1 MRVSPALPT
10 IGRWLPLFRE
20 LKAGRPSATPS
31 APDKIDGKEIPAV
44 ADRRELVLGGPE
56 PLRLRTRVAGLFLF
70 LPLLA
75 QLRFDRLVQEADYPG
90 SKMIPA
96 DAALLSL
103 LTLKLLDKERRSHI
117 DDFNFDEALGLFAGL
132 NILPKKSFATDY
144 SYRTQRQ
151 QQQQLLAGWVKQL
164 SPLLFPQAR
173 SFSLDF
179 HPIPYRGDQAILENH
194 YIPCRG
200 QATPSVQS
208 FFAQEHE
215 NHVFCYANAN
225 LTRDE
230 QAGEVLRFV
239 EFWQALTG
247 HNPEWL
253 YFDSKLTTY
262 AELSRLN
269 ERGVYF
275 ATIRRRGVG
284 LLKRLKERPASD
296 WTGAVIDIPKR
307 RQKRIRYLEEMVTLP
322 DYEGTL
328 RQIAV
333 TGLGREQ
340 PTLFLTNHHE
350 VLPRQL
356 LINYARRNG
365 IEDGLGTN
373 VNFFHLDCLSSE
385 VRLNV
390 DLDVTLTVIAN
401 GCYRWLARQLKG
413 FEQAKPKQLYRKFI
427 ETGGQVEVAPNRRL
441 LVTFDRRSHNPI
453 LREAVLEQNSP
464 RIPWLKD
471 YKVEF
476 DYQ

>member
-1 MRVSPALPT
+1 M
-10 IGRWLPLFRE
+10 
-20 LKAGRPSATPS
+20 
-31 APDKIDGKEIPAV
+31 
-44 ADRRELVLGGPE
+44 
-56 PLRLRTRVAGLFLF
+56 RLRTRVAGLFLF
-70 LPLLA
+70 LPVLA
-75 QLRFDRLVQEADYPG
+75 RLRFDELVHKADYPG
-90 SKMIPA
+90 SNMVPA

-117 DDFNFDEALGLFAGL
+117 DDFNFEEALGLFAGL
-132 NILPKKSFATDY
+132 NVLPKKTFASDY

-164 SPLLFPQAR
+164 APWLLPEAR

-179 HPIPYRGDQAILENH
+179 HPIPYRGELAVLENH

-200 QATPSVQS
+200 QAAPSVQS

-230 QAGEVLRFV
+230 QPGEVLRFV
-239 EFWQALTG
+239 DFWQAMTG

-275 ATIRRRGVG
+275 ATIRRRGST
-284 LLKRLKERPASD
+284 LLKRLRERPVSD
-296 WTGAVIDIPKR
+296 WIGAVIDIPKR
-307 RQKRIRYLEEMVTLP
+307 RQKHIRYLEETVALT
-322 DYEGTL
+322 DYEGAV

-340 PTLFLTNHHE
+340 PTLFLTNHFG
-350 VLPRQL
+350 VRPRHL
-356 LINYARRNG
+356 IINYARRNG

-373 VNFFHLDCLSSE
+373 VNFFHLDCLASE

-427 ETGGQVEVAPNRRL
+427 ETGGQVEVAPNHRL

-453 LREAVLEQNSP
+453 LREAALDQDSP
-464 RIPWLKD
+464 PISWLRN
-471 YKVEF
+471 YRVEF
-476 DYQ
+476 NYR

>member
-1 MRVSPALPT
+1 M
-10 IGRWLPLFRE
+10 
-20 LKAGRPSATPS
+20 
-31 APDKIDGKEIPAV
+31 
-44 ADRRELVLGGPE
+44 
-56 PLRLRTRVAGLFLF
+56 RLRTRVAGVFLF

-75 QLRFDRLVQEADYPG
+75 RLRFDQLVQQADYPG
-90 SKMIPA
+90 SQKVPA

-117 DDFNFDEALGLFAGL
+117 DDFNYDEALGLFAGL

-144 SYRTQRQ
+144 SYRTQRA

-164 SPLLFPQAR
+164 APRLLPEAR

-179 HPIPYRGDQAILENH
+179 HPIPYRGEDAVLENH
-194 YIPCRG
+194 YLPCRG
-200 QATPSVQS
+200 QAGPSVQT

-225 LTRDE
+225 LTRAD
-230 QAGEVLRFV
+230 QAGEVLRFAD
-239 EFWQALTG
+239 FWQALTG
-247 HNPEWL
+247 RDPEWL

-269 ERGVYF
+269 ERGIFF
-275 ATIRRRGVG
+275 ATIRRRGPA
-284 LLKRLKERPASD
+284 LLSRLQQRPAHE

-307 RQKRIRYLEEMVTLP
+307 RQKRIRYLEETVTLP
-322 DYEGTL
+322 DYQGSL
-328 RQIAV
+328 RQVAV
-333 TGLGREQ
+333 TGLGREEA
-340 PTLFLTNHHE
+340 TLFLTNHTE
-350 VLPRQL
+350 VRPRQL
-356 LINYARRNG
+356 IMNYARRNG

-413 FEQAKPKQLYRKFI
+413 FELCKPKQLYRKFV
-427 ETGGQVEVAPNRRL
+427 ETGGQIEVVPNRRL

-453 LREAVLEQNSP
+453 LREAALDKDSP
-464 RIPWLKD
+464 VISWLRG
-471 YKVEF
+471 YRVEF
-476 DYQ
+476 AYR